1 MNNKRGAVQIEF
13 RQQTHHRVLEGDARD
28 LSFLGKESIHFV
40 CTSPPYADLIEY
52 PKRSGQLGNYASY
65 ETFLDDLDVVWAEAL
80 RVLVPGGRVACVVG
94 DVCIPR
100 RRAGRHYV
108 LPLSSDLQV
117 RARKIGFD
125 VLTPIRWHKVAN
137 IKLEASTSSRF
148 LGKPNLPNGIVKND
162 IESILF
168 FRKPGYRKPT
178 TEMERASFIPT
189 DEYIRYFSP
198 VWSDVTGQQR
208 RDHPA
213 PYPLEIPRRL
223 IRMFSFAGDV
233 VLDPFGGTGT
243 TAIAAMQ
250 AGRNSVTV
258 ELEPSYVDLI
268 AKRFEKERTLFA
280 QVSVER
286 MHESVQILTE
296 SPRARRVSL

>member
-1 MNNKRGAVQIEF
+1 MNSKRVATRIEF
-13 RQQTHHRVLEGDARD
+13 RQQTHHQVLEGDARD
-28 LSFLGKESIHFV
+28 LSFLGKESVHFI

-52 PKRSGQLGNYASY
+52 PKHAGQLGNYASY
-65 ETFLDDLDVVWAEAL
+65 EAFLDDLDIVWAEAL

-94 DVCIPR
+94 DVCVPR

-117 RARKIGFD
+117 RARKVGFD

-178 TEMERASFIPT
+178 AEMEQASYIPT
-189 DEYIRYFSP
+189 DEYIKYFSP
-198 VWSDVTGQQR
+198 VWSDVTGQLR

-213 PYPLEIPRRL
+213 PYPVEIPRRL
-223 IRMFSFAGDV
+223 IRMFSFAGDTV
-233 VLDPFGGTGT
+233 VDPFGGTGT
-243 TAIAAMQ
+243 TAVAAMQ
-250 AGRNSVTV
+250 TGRNSITV
-258 ELEPSYVDLI
+258 EIEPSYIDLT

-280 QVSVER
+280 QISIR
-286 MHESVQILTE
+286 RANESSKTVKENTLVR
-296 SPRARRVSL
+296 RARP